1 MKSIFRAPKSN
12 VTIEKHRELYFR
24 QMWLDKQQYEAIEF
38 LAKVNGVSKKQML
51 HEMLGL
57 GIALYLAG
65 GTGEEMRDTYS
76 ALVARHWAKW
86 ANQKRTGVSKFRR
99 TR

>member
-1 MKSIFRAPKSN
+1 
-12 VTIEKHRELYFR
+12 
-24 QMWLDKQQYEAIEF
+24 MWLDKQQYEAIAF
-38 LAKVNGVSKKQML
+38 LAKHNGVSKKRML

-86 ANQKRTGVSKFRR
+86 QLSLPQTPRASTLIGPSLRTD
-99 TR
+99 T